1 MQPVR
6 MKAELATDVEGIR
19 RMLLAMAPKMEARQP
34 GITAQLQYYNF
45 QQPMV
50 MMSPKGESVT
60 INFEPMGDQTAV
72 KVEVRPPGKPL
83 GKWRAGFWRWRTRW
97 LVKLMLKRAKL
108 EVERK
113 NREPIQPEVLPPER

>member
-6 MKAELATDVEGIR
+6 MKTELATDLEGIR
-19 RMLLAMAPKMEARQP
+19 RLLLAMAPKMEARQP

-60 INFEPMGDQTAV
+60 INFEAIGPQTAV
-72 KVEVRPPGKPL
+72 KVEVRPSGKPL
-83 GKWRAGFWRWRTRW
+83 GKWRAGFWRWRTRL